1 MISGGE
7 RGGLSPFLL
16 QVWCGMVGTGLEKC
30 KALPL
35 QRACHQKSKPHHR
48 NSRLQPG
55 MSELQALS
63 SSAQVVCFLL
73 EVHFDIAAHEDSAVM
88 TDYRDAASTYLLSQK
103 LHRGFCSIRVDGIIK
118 GAEKPWSV
126 LWRKFSNLFELTCFC
141 TTLAVWGRKS
151 PHQIHRSVPHMVQQA
166 HHSWISVILLL
177 FPPGLCAF
185 GNSSQEGSEAQQC
198 EQSLLYHELGKATCD
213 LIISFLSPTL
223 LRTWSGRSASPFLHT
238 LPQKQEKCQPNAS
251 LGSL

>member
-1 MISGGE
+1 M
-7 RGGLSPFLL
+7 
-16 QVWCGMVGTGLEKC
+16 GLEKC

-118 GAEKPWSV
+118 RAEKPWSG
-126 LWRKFSNLFELTCFC
+126 LRRKFSNLFELTCFC
-141 TTLAVWGRKS
+141 TTLAV
-151 PHQIHRSVPHMVQQA
+151 
-166 HHSWISVILLL
+166 
-177 FPPGLCAF
+177 
-185 GNSSQEGSEAQQC
+185 
-198 EQSLLYHELGKATCD
+198 
-213 LIISFLSPTL
+213 
-223 LRTWSGRSASPFLHT
+223 
-238 LPQKQEKCQPNAS
+238 
-251 LGSL
+251 